1 MKRLLFVFI
10 SFILYINCVA
20 QEVSIQ
26 LYSDNI
32 KDRNIDKR
40 SLTIKPTVTCDKS
53 LINIYSKTLIDGM
66 GITVKDKHGS
76 IVYSNIIT
84 IPSKQCYSFTFDCHD
99 SEEYIIEIAYDN
111 KWYYG
116 YFTVQL

>member
-1 MKRLLFVFI
+1 MKRLLFIFI

-26 LYSDNI
+26 LYSDYS
-32 KDRNIDKR
+32 KDWHIEDR
-40 SLTIKPTVTCDKS
+40 SLTITPTATYDRNAIYIS
-53 LINIYSKTLIDGM
+53 SILLIEDMQVI
-66 GITVKDKHGS
+66 VKDKHGY

-116 YFTVQL
+116 YFSTSL

>member
-1 MKRLLFVFI
+1 MKRLLFIFI

-26 LYSDNI
+26 LYSDSS
-32 KDRNIDKR
+32 KDRYIDDR
-40 SLTIKPTVTCDKS
+40 SLTIKPTITCDKNS
-53 LINIYSKTLIDGM
+53 INIYSNTLIKDM
-66 GITVKDKHGS
+66 EITVKDKHGS
-76 IVYSNIIT
+76 IVYSNIAD
-84 IPSKQCYSFTFDCHD
+84 IPSKQRYSFTFDCHN

-116 YFTVQL
+116 YFSTSL